1 MNRILTRPM
10 FRLGG
15 STNGIMTGLDKP
27 KRGLVNEPGSY
38 SVDDPFSPDNLL
50 KTYGTA
56 QEVTKKIYPQEET
69 DLNPFLMNFGLDLLS
84 RPPQGGLLSTV
95 ASSARAPTAQL
106 FQDIKEQKASR
117 RDLETGLFG
126 TLVKARTDLASA
138 NKLGA
143 RQGNVVKATEQ
154 FNILDSAINDFNE
167 KIIDEQKLSSITNRV
182 AKTVGLYGVD
192 ISGDLIPYTND
203 KFIKGTIEDI
213 EEDLITEDPTL
224 NLPENKRKLRE
235 KMQEEF
241 ERRKTEATIKA
252 LTAVSVALK
261 QQEDQEDQEDEAL
274 EEKAEGGRIGYQNAG
289 PVMPS
294 AMPSNMPA
302 PGIMSKAPESMD
314 QGSTEPGISYDE
326 LRARLPS
333 EITDDIVRLIS
344 ESPQALE
351 DFATIQ
357 SQQDVN
363 NFNTKYGVNLTLPP
377 EA

>member
-138 NKLGA
+138 NKFFAKDKEMLV
-143 RQGNVVKATEQ
+143 NAT
-154 FNILDSAINDFNE
+154 
-167 KIIDEQKLSSITNRV
+167 
-182 AKTVGLYGVD
+182 
-192 ISGDLIPYTND
+192 
-203 KFIKGTIEDI
+203 GTI
-213 EEDLITEDPTL
+213 
-224 NLPENKRKLRE
+224 
-235 KMQEEF
+235 
-241 ERRKTEATIKA
+241 
-252 LTAVSVALK
+252 
-261 QQEDQEDQEDEAL
+261 
-274 EEKAEGGRIGYQNAG
+274 
-289 PVMPS
+289 
-294 AMPSNMPA
+294 
-302 PGIMSKAPESMD
+302 
-314 QGSTEPGISYDE
+314 
-326 LRARLPS
+326 
-333 EITDDIVRLIS
+333 
-344 ESPQALE
+344 
-351 DFATIQ
+351 
-357 SQQDVN
+357 
-363 NFNTKYGVNLTLPP
+363 
-377 EA
+377 